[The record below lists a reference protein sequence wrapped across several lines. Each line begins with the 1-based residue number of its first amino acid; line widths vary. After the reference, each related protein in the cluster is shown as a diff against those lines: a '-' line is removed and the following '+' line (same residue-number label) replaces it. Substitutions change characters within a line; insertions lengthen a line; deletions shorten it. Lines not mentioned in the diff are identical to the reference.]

1 MNYILE
7 RVISIGIIIV
17 SIIAIV
23 ITFGMTMSDVGW
35 DWGEKDITAQMSDIT
50 GFSYSEVQT
59 AYDGWFELEMAGE
72 DYSDTFAEGAIL
84 SQSIAAG
91 EDYILGKTTVSV
103 TVSKG
108 RKPAV
113 TEVTGDTAD
122 TGEDT
127 ENSKAAEDNAE
138 NFSEPAEFEKFCPEF
153 ELEISAVG
161 MEIPAELEN
170 KLYSLLRRHGADA
183 GYLYYNPQTGG
194 SLEYNA
200 DEKFSAGSII
210 KAIYARSILDSDIDL
225 SAEYE
230 MTEELLNSPYELVN
244 GEPVGTLFTA
254 EELIRA
260 ALVKSDN
267 TAYKML
273 YNYIGYE
280 KFNRYAAGLGLSQ
293 RMTEENNWF
302 RLTARES
309 AVYFKD
315 IYEFIQSSENGG
327 LMLECL
333 ANADYRD
340 MFSAALPEKQVAE
353 KYGYLPQEEFYT
365 LGDCAVIMGDT
376 DYILA
381 AYLRGT
387 EDGTNT
393 EFFRSIAEITDEIHE
408 LVSEESNQS
417 N

>member
-1 MNYILE
+1 MNYKLE
-7 RVISIGIIIV
+7 KLISIAIV
-17 SIIAIV
+17 VGSLIAIV
-23 ITFGMTMSDVGW
+23 ITYRMTMFDTDGNFF
-35 DWGEKDITAQMSDIT
+35 GGKDITAQMPDIV
-50 GFSYSEVQT
+50 GFSYSEVQA
-59 AYDGWFELEMAGE
+59 AYDGWFELEAASE
-72 DYSDTFAEGAIL
+72 DYSETFAEGAIL
-84 SQSIAAG
+84 SQSIPAW
-91 EDYILGKTTVSV
+91 EDYTVGKTTVKV

-108 RKPAV
+108 RRPAETAV
-113 TEVTGDTAD
+113 TEAAEDTAD
-122 TGEDT
+122 NGEDT
-127 ENSKAAEDNAE
+127 EDPQAAEDTDV
-138 NFSEPAEFEKFCPEF
+138 FSEPAEFEKFCPEF
-153 ELEISAVG
+153 ELEVTAVG

-170 KLYSLLRRHGADA
+170 KLYSLLRRNGADA
-183 GYLYYNPQTGG
+183 GYLYYDPQTGG

-210 KAIYARSILDSDIDL
+210 KAIYARSILDPDMDL

-293 RMTEENNWF
+293 RMDGENCWF

-315 IYEFIQSSENGG
+315 IYEFIRSSENGG

-333 ANADYRD
+333 SNADYRD

-393 EFFRSIAEITDEIHE
+393 EFFRDIAEITDEIHE
-408 LVSEESNQS
+408 LN
-417 N
+417 

>member
-1 MNYILE
+1 MNYKLE
-7 RVISIGIIIV
+7 KLISIAIV
-17 SIIAIV
+17 VGSLIAIV
-23 ITFGMTMSDVGW
+23 ITYRMTMFDTDGNFF
-35 DWGEKDITAQMSDIT
+35 GGKDITTQMPDIV
-50 GFSYSEVQT
+50 GFSYSEVQA
-59 AYDGWFELEMAGE
+59 AYDGWFELEAASE
-72 DYSDTFAEGAIL
+72 DYSETFAEGAIL
-84 SQSIAAG
+84 SQSIPAG
-91 EDYILGKTTVSV
+91 EDYTVGKTTVKV

-108 RKPAV
+108 RRLAETAV
-113 TEVTGDTAD
+113 TEAAENTAD
-122 TGEDT
+122 NGEDT
-127 ENSKAAEDNAE
+127 ENPQAAEDTDD
-138 NFSEPAEFEKFCPEF
+138 FSEPAEFEKFCPEF
-153 ELEISAVG
+153 ELEVTAVG
-161 MEIPAELEN
+161 MEIPAELGDR
-170 KLYSLLRRHGADA
+170 LYSLLRQHGADA
-183 GYLYYNPQTGG
+183 GYLYYDPQTGG

-210 KAIYARSILDSDIDL
+210 KAIYARSILDSDMDL

-333 ANADYRD
+333 SNTDYRD
-340 MFSAALPEKQVAE
+340 MFSAALPGKQVAE

-381 AYLRGT
+381 AYLRGA

-393 EFFRSIAEITDEIHE
+393 EFFRDIAEITDEIHE
-408 LVSEESNQS
+408 LN
-417 N
+417 

>member
-1 MNYILE
+1 MNYKLE
-7 RVISIGIIIV
+7 KLIS
-17 SIIAIV
+17 IAIV
-23 ITFGMTMSDVGW
+23 VGSLIAIVLTYRMTMFDADGNFF
-35 DWGEKDITAQMSDIT
+35 GGKDITAQMPDIT
-50 GFSYSEVQT
+50 GFSFNEVQT
-59 AYDGWFELEMAGE
+59 AFDEWFELEIAGE
-72 DYSDTFAEGAIL
+72 DYSDEFAEGAIL

-113 TEVTGDTAD
+113 TEVTGYTA
-122 TGEDT
+122 EDT
-127 ENSKAAEDNAE
+127 ENSQAAEDNDAD
-138 NFSEPAEFEKFCPEF
+138 FSEPAEFEKFCPEF
-153 ELEISAVG
+153 ELEISAVS

-309 AVYFKD
+309 AVYFKN
-315 IYEFIQSSENGG
+315 IYEFIKSDENGG

-333 ANADYRD
+333 SNADYRD